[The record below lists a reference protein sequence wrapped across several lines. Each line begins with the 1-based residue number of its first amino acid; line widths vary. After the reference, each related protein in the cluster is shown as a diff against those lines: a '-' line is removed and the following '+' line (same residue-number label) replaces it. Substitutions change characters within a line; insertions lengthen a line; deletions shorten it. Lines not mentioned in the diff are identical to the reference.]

1 MLADGLT
8 KPVINTSFD
17 RFIQQ
22 LGLIDISDKLQLSHG
37 SEQKEDVSLDQLGW
51 FD

>member
-17 RFIQQ
+17 QFIQQ
-22 LGLIDISDKLQLSHG
+22 LGLIDISDKLLLSRG
-37 SEQKEDVSLDQLGW
+37 SEQKEDVSLDQLRW